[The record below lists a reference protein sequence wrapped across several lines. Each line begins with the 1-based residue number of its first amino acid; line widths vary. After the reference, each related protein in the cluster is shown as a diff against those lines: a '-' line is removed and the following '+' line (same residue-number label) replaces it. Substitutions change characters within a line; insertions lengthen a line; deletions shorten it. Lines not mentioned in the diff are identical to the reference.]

1 MSSKSE
7 SIYPDTLKYTR
18 EHEWLRLQG
27 NVGTVGIT
35 HYAQS
40 ELGDIVYVEL
50 PAAGTAVIAGE
61 EFGTLES
68 VKAVSEI
75 FAPASGEVLEVN
87 ESLAG
92 GPEAINKDPYG
103 DGWLLKIKLAD
114 PKEAEGLMSG
124 AEYRKFIEE
133 EAN

>member
-1 MSSKSE
+1 LSKGNG
-7 SIYPDTLKYTR
+7 IYPDDLKYTK
-18 EHEWLRLQG
+18 EHEWLAVNG
-27 NVGTVGIT
+27 SVGTVGIT

-50 PAAGTAVIAGE
+50 PATGSPVVAGE
-61 EFGTLES
+61 EFGTVES

-75 FAPASGEVLEVN
+75 FAPVSGEVMEVN
-87 ESLAG
+87 ATLAAS
-92 GPEAINKDPYG
+92 PETINKDPYG

-114 PKEAEGLMSG
+114 AKDLDSLMT
-124 AEYRKFIEE
+124 ATEYRKYIEE

>member
-1 MSSKSE
+1 MSKE
-7 SIYPDTLKYTR
+7 EGIYPEDLKYTR
-18 EHEWLRLQG
+18 EHEWLAVQG

-50 PAAGTAVIAGE
+50 PAVGTQVVGGE
-61 EFGTLES
+61 EFGTVES

-75 FAPASGEVLEVN
+75 FAPVSGEVVEINTALG
-87 ESLAG
+87 S
-92 GPEAINKDPYG
+92 GPEQINGDPYG
-103 DGWLLKIKLAD
+103 AGWLVKIKIAD
-114 PKEAEGLMSG
+114 PKDLDGLLSSG
-124 AEYRKFIEE
+124 AYRKYIEE

>member
-1 MSSKSE
+1 MSKGS
-7 SIYPDTLKYTR
+7 SIYPEDLRYTK
-18 EHEWLRLQG
+18 EHEWLAVQG
-27 NVGTVGIT
+27 TVGTVGIT

-50 PAAGTAVIAGE
+50 PAVGTPLVAGE
-61 EFGTLES
+61 EFGTVES

-87 ESLAG
+87 GALASS
-92 GPEAINKDPYG
+92 PETINKDPYG
-103 DGWLLKIKLAD
+103 EGWLLKIKLAD
-114 PKEAEGLMSG
+114 PKDVDSLMPV
-124 AEYRKFIEE
+124 AEYRKYVED

>member
-1 MSSKSE
+1 MSKGNG
-7 SIYPDTLKYTR
+7 IYPEDLKYTK
-18 EHEWLRLQG
+18 EHEWVAVNG

-50 PAAGTAVIAGE
+50 PAAGSPVVAGE
-61 EFGTLES
+61 EFGTVES

-75 FAPASGEVLEVN
+75 FAPVSGEVLEVN
-87 ESLAG
+87 AALAKS
-92 GPEAINKDPYG
+92 PETINKDPYG
-103 DGWLLKIKLAD
+103 DGWLIKLKLAD
-114 PKEAEGLMSG
+114 PKELPSLMS
-124 AEYRKFIEE
+124 AADYRKYIEE

>member
-1 MSSKSE
+1 LSKGNG
-7 SIYPDTLKYTR
+7 IYPEDLKYTK
-18 EHEWLRLQG
+18 EHEWVAVNG

-50 PAAGTAVIAGE
+50 PAAGSPVVAGE
-61 EFGTLES
+61 EFGTVES

-75 FAPASGEVLEVN
+75 FAPVSGEVLEVN
-87 ESLAG
+87 AALAKN
-92 GPEAINKDPYG
+92 PETINKDPYG
-103 DGWLLKIKLAD
+103 DGWLIKLKLAD
-114 PKEAEGLMSG
+114 PKEIPSLMS
-124 AEYRKFIEE
+124 AADYRKYIEE

>member
-1 MSSKSE
+1 MSKGNA
-7 SIYPDTLKYTR
+7 IYPDDLKYTK
-18 EHEWLRLQG
+18 EHEWLAVQG
-27 NVGTVGIT
+27 GVGTVGIT

-50 PAAGTAVIAGE
+50 PAVGTPLVAGE
-61 EFGTLES
+61 EFGTVES

-87 ESLAG
+87 AALASS
-92 GPEAINKDPYG
+92 PETINKDPYG
-103 DGWLLKIKLAD
+103 EGWLLKIRLAD
-114 PKEAEGLMSG
+114 SKDADGLMSV
-124 AEYRKFIEE
+124 AEYRKYVED

>member
-1 MSSKSE
+1 LSKGNG
-7 SIYPDTLKYTR
+7 IYPEDLKYTK
-18 EHEWLRLQG
+18 EHEWVAVNG

-50 PAAGTAVIAGE
+50 PAAGSPVVAGE
-61 EFGTLES
+61 EFGTVES

-75 FAPASGEVLEVN
+75 FAPVSGEVLEVN
-87 ESLAG
+87 AALAKN
-92 GPEAINKDPYG
+92 PETINKDPYG
-103 DGWLLKIKLAD
+103 DGWLIKLKLAD
-114 PKEAEGLMSG
+114 PKELPSLMS
-124 AEYRKFIEE
+124 AADYRKYIEE